1 MSLFY
6 SYLSYALRPSPFALR
21 PLSFDLR
28 PPTSDLYPLPFDP
41 AFLSA
46 NQATRLPKRQ
56 SKVVEGG
63 QDVRIDQLAQHL
75 IYEYKR

>member
-6 SYLSYALRPSPFALR
+6 SYLRYALRPSPFALC
-21 PLSFDLR
+21 
-28 PPTSDLYPLPFDP
+28 PLPFDP

-75 IYEYKR
+75 IYEYKRQNK